1 MTEGMLDGYAAAD
14 GAALHFVGRDLER
27 VVSSRPEAR
36 AYRVQWSRGKVVET
50 PLETRYLGSVEP
62 STTAIAA

>member
-1 MTEGMLDGYAAAD
+1 MAEGTLDGYSAAD

-27 VVSSRPEAR
+27 VIGSRPEAR
-36 AYRVQWSRGKVVET
+36 AYRVAWSDGEVVET

-62 STTAIAA
+62 SASLAA